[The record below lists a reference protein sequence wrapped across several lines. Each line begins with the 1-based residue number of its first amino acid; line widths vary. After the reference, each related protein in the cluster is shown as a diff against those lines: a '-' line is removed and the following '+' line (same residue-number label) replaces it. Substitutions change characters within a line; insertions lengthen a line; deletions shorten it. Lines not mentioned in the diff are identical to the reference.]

1 MLFKKSSELGYISQ
15 LYIIIYLNFWLV
27 VFLVNKF
34 LGRGISCR
42 YIFGSWWLVVGR
54 GGSWWLVVGRGGSYV
69 VLETALF
76 LWGGGGGRGAEGT
89 D

>member
-1 MLFKKSSELGYISQ
+1 M
-15 LYIIIYLNFWLV
+15 

-54 GGSWWLVVGRGGSYV
+54 GGLWWVVCCFRNDLQSKSQISLSTASLSAYGIGVDLQNTGRAFFCNLMLIG
-69 VLETALF
+69 
-76 LWGGGGGRGAEGT
+76 
-89 D
+89 